1 MGEREYLLQPVV
13 SCVGPIG
20 LNPATPDAWK
30 SVSISSSQSY
40 LFISVVPYHGVNL
53 DLIFEKAAPA
63 QKPELDE
70 E

>member
-1 MGEREYLLQPVV
+1 MCEREYLLQPVV
-13 SCVGPIG
+13 SCVRPIC
-20 LNPATPDAWK
+20 LNPATLDVPK
-30 SVSISSSQSY
+30 SVSISSQSY

-53 DLIFEKAAPA
+53 DLILEKAAPA